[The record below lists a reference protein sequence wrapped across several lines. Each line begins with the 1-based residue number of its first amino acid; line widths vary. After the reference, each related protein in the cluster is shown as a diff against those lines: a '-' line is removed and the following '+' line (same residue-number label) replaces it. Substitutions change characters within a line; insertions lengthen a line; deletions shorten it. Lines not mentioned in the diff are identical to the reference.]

1 MGQKKINIDDSTERE
16 RERKSPRKVRKG
28 QVKIKN
34 EEKLKAYHHEAA
46 FERAF

>member
-1 MGQKKINIDDSTERE
+1 MGQKKINIDDSRKRE
-16 RERKSPRKVRKG
+16 TGCRRKVRNG
-28 QVKIKN
+28 QAKIKN